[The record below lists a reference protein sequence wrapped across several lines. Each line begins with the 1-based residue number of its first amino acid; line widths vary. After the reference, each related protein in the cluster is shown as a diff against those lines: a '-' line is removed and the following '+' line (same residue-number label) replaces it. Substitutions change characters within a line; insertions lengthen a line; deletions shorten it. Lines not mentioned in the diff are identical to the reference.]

1 MKAFTMAVHG
11 IVSGDW
17 KVDANGILRMPGGP
31 GLGIALDMDAVEQ
44 HTGNASRTD
53 RNDGGVQDDVA
64 FDRPGTTSICS
75 MGSAA
80 GM

>member
-1 MKAFTMAVHG
+1 
-11 IVSGDW
+11 
-17 KVDANGILRMPGGP
+17 MPGGP